1 MSPMTD
7 AIRLSPR
14 ELQVI
19 TRVAMG
25 KTEDQI
31 ANELGISPRTVRRYK
46 SEIRRKCETYSM
58 PRAVYMATIA
68 GLIDANVL
76 N

>member
-1 MSPMTD
+1 MANT
-7 AIRLSPR
+7 IQLSPR

-19 TRVAMG
+19 MAIANG

-31 ANELGISPRTVRRYK
+31 AIDLNISPRTVRRYK
-46 SEIRRKCETYSM
+46 SDIKRKCETYSM
-58 PRAVYMATIA
+58 PHAVYVVTMA
-68 GLIDANVL
+68 GLINENVL